1 MAIVVYAPALAL
13 SQSKFW
19 KKKFFCFLH
28 LVMLKQWL
36 IAMTFK
42 VVKIESKI
50 IILPHLSMF
59 SLMPEGATYGPQATS
74 GPRGPIFVALR

>member
-19 KKKFFCFLH
+19 KKIFCFLH

-42 VVKIESKI
+42 VVKIKSKV

-59 SLMPEGATYGPQATS
+59 SLMQEGASYGPRATS